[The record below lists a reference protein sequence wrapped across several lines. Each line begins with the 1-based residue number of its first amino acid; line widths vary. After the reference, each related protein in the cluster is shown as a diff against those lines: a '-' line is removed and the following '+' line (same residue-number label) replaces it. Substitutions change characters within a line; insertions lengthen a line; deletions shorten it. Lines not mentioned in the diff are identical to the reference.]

1 MPTRS
6 RPGRTEYGP
15 SWPKLLIRTVIS
27 RGSRSPGATCHFS
40 SVPGRKFSTTT
51 SAVDARRRKRSW
63 PSARRRSSVTLLRP
77 RPSTAQNSEYP
88 GESGSSVGTN
98 GPISRMKS
106 PVRGCSILTT
116 SAPISPR
123 SPAQNG
129 AAMRVPMSS
138 TRSPSSGPLIED
150 SGVEFAPQAWKFDA
164 RVRWGSLVAPL
175 FGLHRVHAA
184 LLARLHRP
192 ERGRGVA
199 DELVDHEVVTPRLA
213 LALQVDHPVD
223 RVLDR
228 LRGHRWDQGDLA
240 GHLGR
245 RGRQI
250 GTRNDFVDEAETL
263 GVVRFDGLG
272 TEQELLGLA
281 WAQLPR
287 LDQQLDARAGHAQH
301 RVGEL
306 RVVGGDD
313 EVAHAREHEA
323 GRGTSTLHGRDRRL
337 AEVADPDAAVE
348 VHDLLVSELAFRGVA
363 HRGPRV
369 VAREDLLE
377 VVTGREV
384 LAFGGE
390 HHHPHVVVVVGEVER
405 RIELVEQARVLRVRG
420 LGPVQRDRAD
430 RSLDVV
436 PDRLEVVSHALLTG
450 QPTSHLTCSSARNV
464 LTAARGA
471 GRAPAHRPRCVGSRW
486 CPPRSLTPGSRAR
499 SAATR
504 RHRGSPSRR
513 ARGAPRDRAPP

>member
-6 RPGRTEYGP
+6 RPGRAEYGP

-138 TRSPSSGPLIED
+138 TRTPSSGPLIED

-164 RVRWGSLVAPL
+164 GVRWGSLVAPL

-184 LLARLHRP
+184 LLARLHRL

-223 RVLDR
+223 RVLAR
-228 LRGHRWDQGDLA
+228 LRGPRWDQGDLA

-250 GTRNDFVDEAETL
+250 GTRNDLVDEAETL
-263 GVVRFDGLG
+263 GGMRLDGLG
-272 TEQELLGLA
+272 AEQEFLGLA
-281 WAQLPR
+281 RAQLPRLDPPVAPRPR
-287 LDQQLDARAGHAQH
+287 LDQQLDTRAGHAQH

-313 EVAHAREHEA
+313 EVAHAREHQA

-390 HHHPHVVVVVGEVER
+390 HHHPHVVVGVGKAER
-405 RIELVEQARVLRVRG
+405 RIPLVEQ
-420 LGPVQRDRAD
+420 
-430 RSLDVV
+430 
-436 PDRLEVVSHALLTG
+436 
-450 QPTSHLTCSSARNV
+450 
-464 LTAARGA
+464 
-471 GRAPAHRPRCVGSRW
+471 
-486 CPPRSLTPGSRAR
+486 
-499 SAATR
+499 
-504 RHRGSPSRR
+504 
-513 ARGAPRDRAPP
+513 